1 MKTVDELLKTFI
13 NNESKELL
21 LGMNTI
27 VESLRPPTMHSMS
40 VSNGK
45 FFINYWRNE
54 NEEPPSSEELTN
66 EYVRQQSITE
76 FYNYLKNE
84 QPEVF
89 ELLMKKLGYTD

>member
-1 MKTVDELLKTFI
+1 MKTVDEFLKTYI

-21 LGMNTI
+21 LGVNTV
-27 VESLRPPTMHSMS
+27 VESLSSPIIHSMS
-40 VSNGK
+40 ISNGK
-45 FFINYWRNE
+45 FFINYWGDE
-54 NEEPPSSEELTN
+54 NDEPPSPEELSK
-66 EYVRQQSITE
+66 EYHRQQSITE